1 MNIKENTIHNDIIAA
16 ISTAPG
22 MGAIAVI
29 RLSGKGSIALVDT
42 IFDSPVNKK
51 LVNQKPYTVHFG
63 KIMDKDTV
71 LDEVLV
77 TLFHAPHSFTGEESV
92 EIACHGSIY
101 IQQKLIE
108 VLIHAGARMAEAG
121 EYTQRAFANG
131 KFDLSQ
137 AEAVAD
143 LIASTSATA
152 HKVSLNQMRGGFTNK
167 IAKLRDKLLQFV
179 SLIELELDFSEED
192 VEFANRDTLMEL
204 TIEVESE
211 IDKLAKSFS
220 LGNVIKNGIPVAII
234 GETNAGKSTLLNLLL
249 EEEKAIVSDIHGTTR
264 DVIEDVINM
273 QGISFRFLDTAGIRP
288 TSDGIEMMRIERTY
302 QKIEQA
308 SIVLWGI
315 DLTTPDARIEELAQD
330 VVPKLKDKH
339 LILLFN
345 KADLLSK
352 EELEKKHTLLK
363 ELDAD
368 RLFISAKNED
378 NIPTL
383 QELLIKAAHVPSIGE
398 ADVIVTNMRHYQA
411 LVKAHTAIERVKEG
425 LEAEIS
431 HDFLAQDIRECMF
444 HLGEITGHISTD
456 EILGNIFAHF
466 CIGK

>member
-1 MNIKENTIHNDIIAA
+1 MNIGNHLNHNDIICA

-22 MGAIAVI
+22 MGAIAVV
-29 RLSGKGSIALVDT
+29 RLSGKGSIDLVDS
-42 IFDSPVNKK
+42 IFQSPNNKK
-51 LVNQKPYTVHFG
+51 LANQKPYTVHFG
-63 KIMDKDTV
+63 RIMDNQAII
-71 LDEVLV
+71 DEVLV

-92 EIACHGSIY
+92 EIACHGSLY
-101 IQQKLIE
+101 IQQKLME

-121 EYTQRAFANG
+121 EYTRRAFANG

-143 LIASTSATA
+143 LIAATSASS

-167 IAKLRDKLLQFV
+167 IAKLRDTLLQFV

-204 TIEVESE
+204 TNEVESE

-249 EEEKAIVSDIHGTTR
+249 EEEKAIVSNIHGTTR
-264 DVIEDVINM
+264 DVIEDVINI
-273 QGISFRFLDTAGIRP
+273 QGISFRFIDTAGIRT
-288 TSDGIEMMRIERTY
+288 TSDEIEMMGIERTY

-308 SIVLWGI
+308 SIVLWVI
-315 DLTTPDARIEELAQD
+315 DLTTHESKIGELAKAI
-330 VVPKLKDKH
+330 VPKLQDKH
-339 LILLFN
+339 SLLLFN
-345 KADLLSK
+345 KADLLS
-352 EELEKKHTLLK
+352 EEQLQHKHNLLE

-368 RLFISAKNED
+368 RLFISAKNQD
-378 NIPTL
+378 NIHTL
-383 QELLIKAAHVPSIGE
+383 QELLVKAAHVPAIGE

-425 LEAEIS
+425 LDAGIS

-444 HLGEITGHISTD
+444 HLGEISGHISTD

>member
-1 MNIKENTIHNDIIAA
+1 MNIGNHLNHNDIICA

-22 MGAIAVI
+22 MGAIAVV
-29 RLSGKGSIALVDT
+29 RLSGKGSIALVDS
-42 IFDSPVNKK
+42 IFQSPINKK
-51 LVNQKPYTVHFG
+51 LINQKPYTVHFG
-63 KIMDKDTV
+63 RIMDNQAI

-92 EIACHGSIY
+92 EIACHGSLY
-101 IQQKLIE
+101 IQQKLME

-121 EYTQRAFANG
+121 EYTRRAFANG

-143 LIASTSATA
+143 LIAATSASS

-167 IAKLRDKLLQFV
+167 IAKLRDTLLQFV

-204 TIEVESE
+204 TNEVESE

-249 EEEKAIVSDIHGTTR
+249 EEEKAIVSNIHGTTR
-264 DVIEDVINM
+264 DVIEDVINI
-273 QGISFRFLDTAGIRP
+273 QGISFRFIDTAGIRT
-288 TSDGIEMMRIERTY
+288 TSDEIEMMGIERTY

-308 SIVLWGI
+308 SIVLWVI
-315 DLTTPDARIEELAQD
+315 DLTTHDSKIEELAKA
-330 VVPKLKDKH
+330 VVPKLQDKH
-339 LILLFN
+339 SLLLFN

-352 EELEKKHTLLK
+352 EELEQKHNLLK
-363 ELDAD
+363 ELPAD
-368 RLFISAKNED
+368 RLFISAKNQD
-378 NIPTL
+378 NIHTL
-383 QELLIKAAHVPSIGE
+383 QELLVKAAHVPSIGE

-425 LEAEIS
+425 LDAGIS

-444 HLGEITGHISTD
+444 HLGEISGHISTD